1 MGKYNGNTLKL
12 DDILS
17 RLEALEKANNELR
30 KENAE
35 FRKENDEL
43 RHKSMKHRVL
53 IDDIDNTVKAREL
66 FSYVASNGRIVKDVD
81 GFKNNFGVFYQN
93 IFRAL
98 NPSVRYYKK
107 GETLIYTPVSELSDE
122 AYKIHLETLE
132 DIIDTIY
139 DNKKKLEVLN
149 NAK

>member
-35 FRKENDEL
+35 FKKENDEL

-53 IDDIDNTVKAREL
+53 IDDINNSDKAREL
-66 FSYVASNGRIVKDVD
+66 FSYAASNGKVVKDVD

-98 NPSVRYYKK
+98 NPSIRYYKK
-107 GETLIYTPVSELSDE
+107 GETLIYTPISELSEE
-122 AYKIHLETLE
+122 AYSIHLEALE
-132 DIIDTIY
+132 DIIDIIY
-139 DNKKKLEVLN
+139 DNKKELEILN
-149 NAK
+149 KAK